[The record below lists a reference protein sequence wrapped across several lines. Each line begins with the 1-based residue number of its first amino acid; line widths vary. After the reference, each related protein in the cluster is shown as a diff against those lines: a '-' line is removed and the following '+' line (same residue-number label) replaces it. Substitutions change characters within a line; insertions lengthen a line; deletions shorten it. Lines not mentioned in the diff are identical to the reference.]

1 MKNKKYS
8 EYIENVVNKAV
19 IYLSSGGVKYF
30 TADDEVYIQL
40 QEMALQLSSEQV
52 IQLAILQTESEL
64 EYLRS
69 L

>member
-1 MKNKKYS
+1 MKNQYS
-8 EYIENVVNKAV
+8 EYIKNVVNKAV

-30 TADDEVYIQL
+30 TDEDEVFIQV
-40 QEMALQLSSEQV
+40 QEMDLQLSSEQV

-64 EYLRS
+64 ENLRS